1 MDSVSPRRRTSALI
15 ALLATVAV
23 VTLPWAVFS
32 ARADLSFGPHEA
44 QYQITADSRLTVD
57 FGPLGKLVVPAEKY
71 LPLGLGLTVDIG
83 QIPVSGVEEDE
94 AHTGASQ
101 RRSGADSAADTSD
114 SPESESGTSVGG
126 GAVDAL
132 GGDIASYAS
141 LFSAPQAQIDQVVE
155 GMSKEILSRWALA
168 ICIISGVL
176 VAAAFI
182 LGPIR
187 LAGIGRAFAG
197 KELIGI
203 GLVTILVLGSVG
215 TAVLTRPKSLDA
227 DPAFDG
233 TPLEGSQVTGRLG
246 GVIDTAFKAV
256 KDFSDDNDAFYD
268 EVLANLRSQWDTR
281 PLTGNWSDRGM
292 VPPATADQPGNG
304 QAGGQNQPV
313 NADVSTFVFGSD
325 LHCNIGMARVVG
337 AVARMS
343 QADAYIDGGDV
354 TMTGTS
360 AENYCLDV
368 LDDELPDKLPRMIV
382 KGNHDSTETTDH
394 AKLRGWMVLNDSTA
408 EMSGVTFFGGP
419 DPRRTVFGS
428 GPQLETDLT
437 ADQYAQKLSTEACAS
452 DFDIML
458 IHDARIGA
466 PALRNGCAEYSLSGH
481 WHKRIGPEELGNGV
495 RYVSSTTGGA
505 LANALTPGPLKM
517 DAELSILRVDN
528 RTKRPIDVQVVTV
541 SSDKKVTIEPWATF
555 PRPLP
560 LVAQPPEQDPSTE
573 DD

>member
-1 MDSVSPRRRTSALI
+1 MSASRRTSALLI
-15 ALLATVAV
+15 LMAVVAV
-23 VTLPWAVFS
+23 VTLPWALFS

-44 QYQITADSRLTVD
+44 RYQITADSRLTVD
-57 FGPLGKLVVPAEKY
+57 FGPLGKLLVPADEY

-83 QIPVSGVEEDE
+83 QIPVSGGDE
-94 AHTGASQ
+94 VDSHAGASE
-101 RRSGADSAADTSD
+101 RRSDRDPASG
-114 SPESESGTSVGG
+114 SETGEGVGG

-141 LFSAPQAQIDQVVE
+141 LFSAPQAQVDEVVD
-155 GMSKEILSRWALA
+155 GMTTEILVRWALA
-168 ICIISGVL
+168 VCILSGVT
-176 VAAAFI
+176 VAMAFI
-182 LGPIR
+182 LGPVR
-187 LAGIGRAFAG
+187 LAGIGRALVG

-203 GLVTILVLGSVG
+203 GLVTVLVLASVG
-215 TAVLTRPKSLDA
+215 TAVLTRPQPLVA

-233 TPLEGSQVTGRLG
+233 TPLAGAQVTGRLG
-246 GVIDTAFKAV
+246 GVIDTAFTAV
-256 KDFSDDNDAFYD
+256 KGFAEDNDAFYD
-268 EVLANLRSQWDTR
+268 QVLANLRTQWTTR
-281 PLTGNWSDRGM
+281 LLTGNWSDRGT
-292 VPPATADQPGNG
+292 VPPPTGADQSL
-304 QAGGQNQPV
+304 

-343 QADAYIDGGDV
+343 DADAYIDGGDV

-368 LDDELPDKLPRMIV
+368 LDDELPEKLPRMIV

-394 AKLRGWMVLNDSTA
+394 ARIAGWKVLEDSSA

-437 ADQYAQKLSTEACAS
+437 ADQYAQRLRTEACAN

-466 PALRNGCAEYSLSGH
+466 PSLRSGCAEYSLSGH
-481 WHKRIGPEELGNGV
+481 WHKRVGPETLGSGV

-528 RTKRPIDVQVVTV
+528 RTKRPIDVQIVTV
-541 SSDKKVTIEPWATF
+541 SPDKTVTIDPWKTF
-555 PRPLP
+555 PRPVP
-560 LVAQPPEQDPSTE
+560 LIAQPPQTEPSTGGG
-573 DD
+573 

>member
-1 MDSVSPRRRTSALI
+1 MDTVSPRRRTSALI
-15 ALLATVAV
+15 ALLAMVAV

-57 FGPLGKLVVPAEKY
+57 FGPLGKLLVPADKY

-83 QIPVSGVEEDE
+83 EIPVSGSKEDD
-94 AHTGASQ
+94 AHTSASQ
-101 RRSGADSAADTSD
+101 RRSDASAPAETS
-114 SPESESGTSVGG
+114 ETSESGAGG

-141 LFSAPQAQIDQVVE
+141 LFSAPQAQVDQVVD

-168 ICIISGVL
+168 ICIISGVV

-182 LGPIR
+182 LGPVR

-203 GLVTILVLGSVG
+203 VLVTILVLASVG
-215 TAVLTRPKSLDA
+215 TAVLTRPQPLDA

-233 TPLEGSQVTGRLG
+233 TPLEGAQVTGRLG

-256 KDFSDDNDAFYD
+256 KDFSEDNDAFYD
-268 EVLANLRSQWDTR
+268 EVLANLRSQWGTR

-292 VPPATADQPGNG
+292 VPPADADRSGNAQAQPLS
-304 QAGGQNQPV
+304 
-313 NADVSTFVFGSD
+313 ADVSTFVFGSD

-368 LDDELPDKLPRMIV
+368 LDDELPDQLPRMIV

-394 AKLRGWMVLNDSTA
+394 ARIKGWKVLNDSTA
-408 EMSGVTFFGGP
+408 GMSGVTFFGGP

-466 PALRNGCAEYSLSGH
+466 PSLRNGCAEYSLSGH
-481 WHKRIGPEELGNGV
+481 WHKRVGPETLGSGV
-495 RYVSSTTGGA
+495 RYISSTTGGA

-528 RTKRPIDVQVVTV
+528 RTKRPIDVQIVTV
-541 SSDKKVTIEPWATF
+541 SPDKKVTIEPWVTF
-555 PRPLP
+555 PRPVP
-560 LVAQPPEQDPSTE
+560 LVAQPPESDPSTE
-573 DD
+573 GD